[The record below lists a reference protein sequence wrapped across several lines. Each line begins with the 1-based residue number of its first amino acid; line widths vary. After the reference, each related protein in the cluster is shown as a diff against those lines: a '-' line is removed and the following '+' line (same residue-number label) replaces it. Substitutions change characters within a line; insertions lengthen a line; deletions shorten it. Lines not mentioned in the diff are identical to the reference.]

1 MKDYIKLIRVKHW
14 IKNILVFSAVFFSG
28 NIFNKSILINTA
40 IAWAIFSMV
49 SSIVYIINDINDIE
63 NDRKNPA
70 KQNRPLASGRISV
83 KNAKITIIVLFA
95 IAVFLST
102 VLYRLNNNIYTY
114 IIPLAYLTANIFY
127 SKGLKNLPIIDVV
140 ILVSGFVLRVIY
152 GGVTTNI
159 EVSKWLYMMVTFGS
173 FFLAYGKRRNEIK
186 KNGTKARSVLKYYN
200 KDFLDKNMYVALT
213 LAIASYSLWTIDKST
228 IQRVGNENLFWTI
241 PLVMIIFQQYSLS
254 IEGNSDGDPT
264 EVLLS
269 NKGLL
274 FTTFI
279 YLLSLVVILYI

>member
-28 NIFNKSILINTA
+28 NIFNKSILINIA

-83 KNAKITIIVLFA
+83 KNAKITVIVLFA

-114 IIPLAYLTANIFY
+114 IIPLAYLTVNIFY

-274 FTTFI
+274 FTAFI

>member
-28 NIFNKSILINTA
+28 NIFNKSILINIA

-63 NDRKNPA
+63 NDRKNPT

-83 KNAKITIIVLFA
+83 KNAKITVIVLFA
-95 IAVFLST
+95 ITVFLST

-173 FFLAYGKRRNEIK
+173 FFLAYGKRRNEII

>member
-14 IKNILVFSAVFFSG
+14 IKNILVFSAVFFNG
-28 NIFNKSILINTA
+28 NIFNKSILINIA

-63 NDRKNPA
+63 NDRKNPT

-83 KNAKITIIVLFA
+83 KNAKITVIVLFA
-95 IAVFLST
+95 ITVFLST

-173 FFLAYGKRRNEIK
+173 FFLAYGKRRNEII

>member
-28 NIFNKSILINTA
+28 NIFNKSILINIA

-83 KNAKITIIVLFA
+83 KNAKITVIVLFA
-95 IAVFLST
+95 ITVFLST

>member
-95 IAVFLST
+95 ITVFLST

>member
-28 NIFNKSILINTA
+28 NIFNKSILINIA

-83 KNAKITIIVLFA
+83 KNAKITVIVLFA
-95 IAVFLST
+95 ITVFLST

-114 IIPLAYLTANIFY
+114 IIPLAYLTVNIFY

>member
-1 MKDYIKLIRVKHW
+1 
-14 IKNILVFSAVFFSG
+14 
-28 NIFNKSILINTA
+28 
-40 IAWAIFSMV
+40 MV

-83 KNAKITIIVLFA
+83 KNAKITVIVLFA
-95 IAVFLST
+95 ITVFLST

-114 IIPLAYLTANIFY
+114 IIPLAYLTVNIFY

>member
-28 NIFNKSILINTA
+28 NIFNKSILINIA

-63 NDRKNPA
+63 NDRKNPT

-83 KNAKITIIVLFA
+83 KNAKITVIVLFA
-95 IAVFLST
+95 ITVFLST

-114 IIPLAYLTANIFY
+114 IIPLAYLTVNIFY

-173 FFLAYGKRRNEIK
+173 FFLAYGKRRNEII

>member
-83 KNAKITIIVLFA
+83 KNAKTIIVLFA
-95 IAVFLST
+95 ITVFLST

>member
-28 NIFNKSILINTA
+28 NIFNKSILINIA

-83 KNAKITIIVLFA
+83 KNAKITVIVLFA

-114 IIPLAYLTANIFY
+114 IIPLAYLTVNIFY

-173 FFLAYGKRRNEIK
+173 FFLAYGKRRNEII

-269 NKGLL
+269 NQS
-274 FTTFI
+274 T
-279 YLLSLVVILYI
+279 YLIPV

>member
-28 NIFNKSILINTA
+28 NIFNKSILINIA

-95 IAVFLST
+95 ITVFLST

>member
-28 NIFNKSILINTA
+28 NIFNKSILINIA

-83 KNAKITIIVLFA
+83 KNAKITVIVLFA
-95 IAVFLST
+95 ITVFLST

-274 FTTFI
+274 FTAFI

>member
-28 NIFNKSILINTA
+28 NIFNKSILINIA

-83 KNAKITIIVLFA
+83 KNAKITVIVLFA

-102 VLYRLNNNIYTY
+102 VLYRLNNNVYTY
-114 IIPLAYLTANIFY
+114 IIPLAYLTVNIFY

-173 FFLAYGKRRNEIK
+173 FFLAYGKRRNEII

>member
-28 NIFNKSILINTA
+28 NIFNKSILINIA

-83 KNAKITIIVLFA
+83 KNAKITVIVLFA

-114 IIPLAYLTANIFY
+114 IIPLAYLTVSIFY
-127 SKGLKNLPIIDVV
+127 SNGLKNLPIIDVV

-173 FFLAYGKRRNEIK
+173 FFLAYGKRRNEII